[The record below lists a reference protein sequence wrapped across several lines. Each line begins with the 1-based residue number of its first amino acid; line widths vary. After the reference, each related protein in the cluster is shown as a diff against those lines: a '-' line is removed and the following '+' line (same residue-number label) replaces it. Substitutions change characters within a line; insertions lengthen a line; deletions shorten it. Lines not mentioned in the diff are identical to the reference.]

1 MPYHDVKQGETLI
14 GLAVAN
20 GIATW
25 NEILDHAE
33 NAELKKKRSDPGILK
48 EGDKVFIPN
57 REMRHEAAAV
67 DAKHPFTVSRRKAW
81 IRLALKDAAG
91 APLAG
96 TYQLTV
102 GSVAAAGSIPAS
114 GIVEQAVPVT
124 ASSGSLKVVT
134 ADGTSEEWELLI
146 GHMDPLDEESG
157 VTARLQNLG
166 FFRAD
171 GTLAAAVSAFQQ
183 RVGLEVTGVI
193 DDAFREKLKSY
204 YDPAAAEADL
214 DVEPAADDEIAD
226 DTAEAPAP

>member
-25 NEILDHAE
+25 KEILDHPE
-33 NAELKKKRSDPGILK
+33 NAALKTKRSDPGILK
-48 EGDKVFIPN
+48 EGDQVFIPN

-91 APLAG
+91 AALAG
-96 TYQLTV
+96 TYALTV
-102 GSVAAAGSIPAS
+102 GSITSAGSIPAG
-114 GIVEQAVPVT
+114 GILEQAVPVT
-124 ASSGSLKVVT
+124 ASSGSLKIVT
-134 ADGTSEEWELLI
+134 ADGQSEEWELRI

-171 GTLAAAVSAFQQ
+171 GELAAAVSAFQE
-183 RVGLEVTGVI
+183 RVGLDVTGVI
-193 DDAFREKLKSY
+193 DDAFRGKLKSY
-204 YDPAAAEADL
+204 YDPAASEADL
-214 DVEPAADDEIAD
+214 DVAAGASDDS
-226 DTAEAPAP
+226 AEASAS